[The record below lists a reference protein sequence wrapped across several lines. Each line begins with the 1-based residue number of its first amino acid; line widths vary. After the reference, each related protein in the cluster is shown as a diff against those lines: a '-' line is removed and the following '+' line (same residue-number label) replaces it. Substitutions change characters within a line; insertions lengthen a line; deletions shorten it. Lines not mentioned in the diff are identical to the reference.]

1 MESRREGRYLSVIL
15 RLKRGDGSG
24 FSVRLVSP
32 EGHELEIREGTYFIR
47 IWLEPHSGRVRGTLR
62 HAESSHTLHFQ
73 SSSRIGD
80 FIHESLREAA
90 LAKAP
95 YSEASQ
101 GGDPMSESIV
111 FSANVV
117 ISNGPAMA
125 IKRTIAVDAYDKLD
139 VAVPTGA
146 ADLEIDLQPGAAG
159 QVHFLL
165 VSSSQYGANLS
176 YKVNSSASPT
186 TYALDEPHLLLGA
199 GSVAMLDA
207 APAKLFFSNS
217 LGADAQVQ
225 ILIGRD
231 ATP

>member
-1 MESRREGRYLSVIL
+1 
-15 RLKRGDGSG
+15 
-24 FSVRLVSP
+24 
-32 EGHELEIREGTYFIR
+32 
-47 IWLEPHSGRVRGTLR
+47 
-62 HAESSHTLHFQ
+62 
-73 SSSRIGD
+73 
-80 FIHESLREAA
+80 
-90 LAKAP
+90 
-95 YSEASQ
+95 
-101 GGDPMSESIV
+101 MSESIV
-111 FSANVV
+111 VSANVV

-159 QVHFLL
+159 QVHLLL

-176 YKVNSSASPT
+176 YKVNSSASPAT
-186 TYALDEPHLLLGA
+186 FALDEPHLLLGA